1 MRSSRIIFA
10 ALLVQLLTGVA
21 IFSSTPTAAELQE
34 PQTLR
39 WRKQVIRIAVSTSLT
54 QPGSSIKTNSDVLAA
69 VSRSLDAWSEA
80 ANIEFRL
87 VTSERQNVSP
97 AGRAGD
103 GVSLITIAP
112 SPENLLLFSRD
123 PFSET
128 ARTRIFYNRKGDIL
142 EADIVLNPF
151 QQFSTDGSYGTFD
164 IETTLAHEIGHL
176 LGLKH
181 SRVIGSLMSDKVARN
196 TLQSIFNTSGTILSE
211 SDVTAIRG
219 LYGTDKREDCC
230 GGVTGKL
237 TLQSGKPARQTTV
250 WAEDAQSGLIV
261 GQTETLADGSY
272 RIGGLKSGEYSLFWQ
287 RKEKAL
293 GFSSGDIGT
302 AIVDTNNVLLP
313 TKKIALAG
321 SDVEL
326 THIGRDM
333 QLGDSAVEFR
343 AGGEYR
349 IVVGGKNVDVNS
361 VKFEFSS
368 PFLRAQLDSM
378 RSEDFGDEVD
388 AVSFI
393 LRVDIEAP
401 AGIYSIFG
409 RDRDG
414 RRSTLIGSISVQNAF
429 K

>member
-1 MRSSRIIFA
+1 M
-10 ALLVQLLTGVA
+10 
-21 IFSSTPTAAELQE
+21 
-34 PQTLR
+34 R

-54 QPGSSIKTNSDVLAA
+54 QPSSSIKSNSDVLAA
-69 VSRSLDAWSEA
+69 VSRSLDAWSEV

-87 VTSERQNVSP
+87 VTSEKQNVSP
-97 AGRAGD
+97 PGRAGD

-123 PFSET
+123 PFSEA

-196 TLQSIFNTSGTILSE
+196 RLQDTLGKGGAILSE
-211 SDVTAIRG
+211 SDVTAIRS
-219 LYGTDKREDCC
+219 LYGTVAQEDCC
-230 GGVTGKL
+230 GGITGKL
-237 TLQSGKPARQTTV
+237 LLQSGKPAKQTTV
-250 WAEDAQSGLIV
+250 WAEDTESGLIV
-261 GQTETLADGSY
+261 GQTESLADGSY
-272 RIGGLKSGEYSLFWQ
+272 RIGGLTRGEYSLFWQ
-287 RKEKAL
+287 RKEKAP

-302 AIVDTNNVLLP
+302 AILDANNVLIP
-313 TKKIALAG
+313 TQKISLAR

-333 QLGDSAVEFR
+333 QLGDAAVDFR

-349 IVVGGKNVDVNS
+349 IVVGGKNLDVNS

-368 PFLRAQLDSM
+368 PFLQAELDSM

-393 LRVDIEAP
+393 LRIDIDAP
-401 AGIYSIFG
+401 AGMYSIFG

-414 RRSTLIGSISVQNAF
+414 RRAALIGSISVQNAF

>member
-54 QPGSSIKTNSDVLAA
+54 QPGSNIKTNSDVLAA